1 MLAVRVF
8 VKNELLIFGFGTTD
22 LDAEID
28 VGVTANKLPAHAE
41 LEPMVNTTVRRI
53 PTVDF
58 FIFIATP
65 PLFDGHQTPHAFSL
79 EDN

>member
-1 MLAVRVF
+1 MLAVRVL

-41 LEPMVNTTVRRI
+41 LEPMVNTTVRII
-53 PTVDF
+53 PIADF
-58 FIFIATP
+58 FIFIATRP
-65 PLFDGHQTPHAFSL
+65 CLLVVRPLTLLA
-79 EDN
+79 

>member
-1 MLAVRVF
+1 MLAVRVL

-28 VGVTANKLPAHAE
+28 VGVTANKLPANAE

-53 PTVDF
+53 PRADF
-58 FIFIATP
+58 FIFIDTP
-65 PLFDGHQTPHAFSL
+65 CLMVIRPSRF
-79 EDN
+79 